1 MKLYLKSVAA
11 YGMTQIDVVIGG
23 GFTVEIALA
32 KMSFM
37 SHMSHFQ
44 LFLVIDH
51 FSSFEKLQV

>member
-32 KMSFM
+32 KRSFT
-37 SHMSHFQ
+37 SHFQ